1 MSRMEAGND
10 RGKAQTS
17 LADTAANSGWVCTYV
32 VAKAVRVSPRTISR
46 YIERGELEAK
56 SQAEGVSRAWRVSV
70 GRPARA
76 LLLAVGEDGPT
87 EDRQDGAADG
97 RRPSRICFGAGCE
110 AGAEGGRGRATVN
123 PFRVDRLGAKHGRP
137 RGTKATRGKRVPQR
151 GAADGAGQG
160 ALGAVARAVIFE
172 TTGTIVLGA
181 RSVAAEGGRDAS

>member
-1 MSRMEAGND
+1 MQLLGADANMSRMEAGND

-87 EDRQDGAADG
+87 EEPPRRG
-97 RRPSRICFGAGCE
+97 RRRAATLAGVLR
-110 AGAEGGRGRATVN
+110 GRLRGWGGGRT
-123 PFRVDRLGAKHGRP
+123 RP
-137 RGTKATRGKRVPQR
+137 RNCES
-151 GAADGAGQG
+151 
-160 ALGAVARAVIFE
+160 I
-172 TTGTIVLGA
+172 
-181 RSVAAEGGRDAS
+181 SS